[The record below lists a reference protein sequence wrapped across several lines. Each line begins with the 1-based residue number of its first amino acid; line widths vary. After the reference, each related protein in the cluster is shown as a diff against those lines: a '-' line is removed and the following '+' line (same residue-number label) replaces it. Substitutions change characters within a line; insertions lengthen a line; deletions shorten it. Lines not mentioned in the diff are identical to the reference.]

1 MAKQNAV
8 SVTPTSQ
15 GSVAQKP
22 GSMRMADLVG
32 AISYALDLTE
42 GQPPGHCLRSCLI
55 GMSIGK
61 EIGLSQEALSDLYYT
76 ILLKDAGCSSNA
88 HRLWELY
95 GGDDREIKNRFKR
108 VDSQSRFQMAE
119 FVLRH
124 AGPGEALKQRLQRVL
139 HIGRAGEELA
149 TELIKSRCERGAN
162 IAIQFG
168 FNDVVAS
175 GIHSLDEH
183 WNGQG
188 RPDGLTGDAI
198 PIGARIALLSQV
210 ADVFHTIGGPDLSST
225 EVRQRAGTWFDPDL
239 VAAFTRVAGDGRLW
253 SLFDPVRLERHV
265 RDLEPEAQL
274 ILIDETRL
282 DTITNG
288 LAEVV
293 DAKSP
298 FTSGHSHRVASYVD
312 AIAARKGFDGVKR
325 SWLRRGALLHD
336 IGKLGVSNSILDKP
350 GPLTPAEWTAVR
362 EHARLSEEIIARI
375 PALAHIASVAGAHH
389 ERLDGKG
396 YPRGLSGEAIR
407 LETRIITVADIFD
420 ALTANRPYRGPMP
433 VEKALAIMNEMRGA
447 AIDAECLEALT
458 LSLNENTGDLTVPTV
473 H

>member
-1 MAKQNAV
+1 MARQNAV

-15 GSVAQKP
+15 GSAAQRP
-22 GSMRMADLVG
+22 GSMRMADLVS

-42 GQPPGHCLRSCLI
+42 GQPLGHCLRSCLI
-55 GMSIGK
+55 GMSLGK
-61 EIGLSQEALSDLYYT
+61 EIGLPQEELSDLYYT

-95 GGDDREIKNRFKR
+95 GGDDRQIKNRFKR

-162 IAIQFG
+162 IALQFG
-168 FNDVVAS
+168 FNDIVAS
-175 GIHSLDEH
+175 GIHALDEH

-210 ADVFHTIGGPDLSST
+210 ADVFHTIGGPDLSLT
-225 EVRQRAGTWFDPDL
+225 EVRQRAATWFDPDL

-253 SLFDPVRLERHV
+253 PLLDPVRLERHV
-265 RDLEPEAQL
+265 RDLEPEAQVV
-274 ILIDETRL
+274 LIDEARL

-298 FTSGHSHRVASYVD
+298 FTAGHSHRVGSYVD
-312 AIAARKGFDGVKR
+312 AIAVRKGFDGVKR
-325 SWLRRGALLHD
+325 CWLRRGALLHD

-350 GPLTPAEWTAVR
+350 GPLTPTEWTAVR

-375 PALAHIASVAGAHH
+375 PALADIASVAGAHH

-396 YPRGLSGEAIR
+396 YPRGISEEAIR

-458 LSLNENTGDLTVPTV
+458 LSLNENTIDLTAPTA

>member
-1 MAKQNAV
+1 MAKLGAV
-8 SVTPTSQ
+8 FANPPGHDPQAPKS
-15 GSVAQKP
+15 
-22 GSMRMADLVG
+22 GSMRMADLVA

-55 GMSIGK
+55 GMLIGK
-61 EIGLSQEALSDLYYT
+61 EIGLPQRDLSDIYYT

-88 HRLWELY
+88 NRLWELY
-95 GGDDREIKNRFKR
+95 GGDDRQIKNHFKR
-108 VDSQSRFQMAE
+108 VDSQSRVQMAE

-124 AGPGEALKQRLQRVL
+124 AGPGEALTQRLQRIL
-139 HIGRAGEELA
+139 HIGRTGEALA
-149 TELIKSRCERGAN
+149 TELVKSRCERGAN
-162 IAIQFG
+162 IARQFG

-188 RPDGLTGDAI
+188 RPDGLEGAAI

-210 ADVFHTIGGPDLSST
+210 ADVFHAIGGPELSLT
-225 EVRQRAGTWFDPDL
+225 EVRHRAGTWFDPDL
-239 VAAFTRVAGDGRLW
+239 VTAFTHVAGHGRLW
-253 SLFDPVRLERHV
+253 TLLDSGHVERHV
-265 RDLEPEAQL
+265 RDLEPEARV
-274 ILIDETRL
+274 ILIDEDKL

-312 AIAARKGFDGVKR
+312 AIAARKGFDDAKR
-325 SWLRRGALLHD
+325 RWLKRGALLHD
-336 IGKLGVSNSILDKP
+336 IGKLGVSNGILDKP
-350 GPLTPAEWTAVR
+350 GSLTPEEWTAVR
-362 EHARLSEEIIARI
+362 EHARFSEEIIARI
-375 PALAHIASVAGAHH
+375 PALADIASIAGAHH

-396 YPRGLSGEAIR
+396 YPRGISGEAIR

-433 VEKALAIMNEMRGA
+433 VEKALAIMNEMRRV

-458 LSLNENTGDLTVPTV
+458 VSLTERTIDPTSAIS